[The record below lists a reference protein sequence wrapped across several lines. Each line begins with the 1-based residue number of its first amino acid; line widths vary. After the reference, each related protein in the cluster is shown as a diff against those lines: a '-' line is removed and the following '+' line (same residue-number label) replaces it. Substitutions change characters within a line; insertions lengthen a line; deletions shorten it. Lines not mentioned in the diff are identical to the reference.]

1 RATAPSGMRR
11 KAAPVK
17 PGSLARLR
25 YRFDNAL
32 SRGPFIVIAYLGGL
46 TLFVVFLVALVAT
59 LTEVTFG
66 GGLNHNFTEDLW
78 QSMLRVLD
86 SGTFA
91 ADGPW
96 PTRLLALLVTL
107 AGIFLAGSLIGLIAN
122 AVDQRVEELR
132 RGHSAVIEEG
142 HTLILGWSPQVP
154 RVIAELVIA
163 NESESDAS
171 IVVLCRADKSVVEDT
186 IRDRVPEC
194 RTTRVVCRNGD
205 PAAPDDLE
213 RACIATARSIVV
225 VRDDDGDAGV
235 VKAILAIRAL
245 DTDLAQC
252 HVVAEVRDPDNAR
265 TLRAVTRG
273 RVLTISSDD
282 IVAEV
287 TAQACQQ
294 SGLAAVFAELLDFDG
309 AEIYFASVPE
319 VAGRTYADAQLA
331 FEHSSVIGRLTSAGA
346 VELNPSAATVINADD
361 ELIVV
366 AEDDSAIVFTGVLD
380 VTAPTVPIGSDA
392 SGRPMRVL
400 IVGWS
405 GFGTKVLQQL
415 DEFLPAGSTVDL
427 QVDRDLSD
435 PSAIDAFALANAT
448 LAVHPGRGGPEDLL
462 ALGELQPFD
471 QVVVLAY
478 RDALSADDADAR
490 TLLTLLTLRM
500 VWPMG
505 DSVHVRIVA
514 ELMDQKNL
522 AIASP
527 VGVDDLIVSDA
538 LASLMIAQ
546 LAERAELQAV
556 FEDLFDPEGA
566 VVELRP
572 AADLVPP
579 TPLSFATIVAA
590 AAAQEASAFGYRR
603 AASGEV
609 VVNPPKS
616 TMLTLA
622 DDDQVLVIGFRTPT
636 LA

>member
-1 RATAPSGMRR
+1 MR
-11 KAAPVK
+11 

-46 TLFVVFLVALVAT
+46 TLFVVFVVALVAT

-96 PTRLLALLVTL
+96 PTRVLALLVTL

-132 RGHSAVIEEG
+132 RGRSAVIEEG

-163 NESESDAS
+163 NESAADAS

-186 IRDRVPEC
+186 IRERVPDC

-205 PAAPDDLE
+205 PASPDDLE

-225 VRDDDGDAGV
+225 VRDGDGDAGV

-245 DTDLAQC
+245 DPDLAQC
-252 HVVAEVRDPDNAR
+252 HVVAELCDPDNAR
-265 TLRAVTRG
+265 TVRAVTRG

-294 SGLAAVFAELLDFDG
+294 SGLAAVFADLLDFDG

-319 VAGRTYADAQLA
+319 VAGRTYAEVQLA
-331 FEHSSVIGRLTSAGA
+331 FEHSSVIGRLMPNGA
-346 VELNPSAATVINADD
+346 VELNPPAATVISADD
-361 ELIVV
+361 KVIVV
-366 AEDDSAIVFTGVLD
+366 AEDDSAIAYTGVLD
-380 VTAPTVPIGSDA
+380 VTAPTVPAAGGG
-392 SGRPMRVL
+392 GRPMRVL

-405 GFGTKVLQQL
+405 TFGTKVLQQL
-415 DEFLPAGSTVDL
+415 DEFLPAGSTIDL
-427 QVDRDLSD
+427 QVDRDLID
-435 PSAIDAFALANAT
+435 PSTIEAVALVNAR
-448 LAVHPGRGGPEDLL
+448 LGVHPGRGGPEDLL
-462 ALGELQPFD
+462 ALGALEPFD

-478 RDALSADDADAR
+478 RDALATDDADAR

-500 VWPMG
+500 VWPVSN
-505 DSVHVRIVA
+505 DTHVRIVA

-522 AIASP
+522 AIATP

-556 FEDLFDPEGA
+556 FEDLFDPQGA

-572 AADLVPP
+572 AAQLVPP
-579 TPLSFATIVAA
+579 TPLSFATVVAA
-590 AAAQEASAFGYRR
+590 AAAQEASAFGYRH

-622 DDDQVLVIGFRTPT
+622 DDDQVLVIGFRSADAAP
-636 LA
+636 